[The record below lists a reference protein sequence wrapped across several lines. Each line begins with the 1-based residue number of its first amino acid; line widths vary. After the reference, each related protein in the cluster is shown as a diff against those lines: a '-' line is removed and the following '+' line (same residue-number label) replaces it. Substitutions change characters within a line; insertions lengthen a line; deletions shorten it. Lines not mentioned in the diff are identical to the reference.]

1 MPKLKKIFISAFI
14 FSIFVLP
21 SFSVILAAPADP
33 TADNFEIIPKWNEA
47 DISSAIQ
54 KVWNEWWKVWENY
67 NEQAK
72 NLSSKWWGAE
82 AVWSQL
88 ASGIMTWDTLLD
100 YATYLVNFLS
110 QVWLLI
116 WWLMIVYAWY
126 MYATTIFW
134 WWDAT
139 KWNNAIKYAIMWI
152 LVVIFSYA
160 IMRLLTRAFLT

>member
-1 MPKLKKIFISAFI
+1 
-14 FSIFVLP
+14 
-21 SFSVILAAPADP
+21 
-33 TADNFEIIPKWNEA
+33 
-47 DISSAIQ
+47 
-54 KVWNEWWKVWENY
+54 
-67 NEQAK
+67 
-72 NLSSKWWGAE
+72 
-82 AVWSQL
+82 
-88 ASGIMTWDTLLD
+88 MTWDTLLD